1 MGGFIHQ
8 QDCTLLSGVVRKEGL
23 DPMLEDQE
31 KRAILNFL
39 LTQYISS
46 TPARAVYLKCIHS
59 FISLICSTYLLCATY
74 YAKHRGGNDEEY
86 KTRISFSALVKIF
99 HRLSIFFRIKKFTSL
114 PTIPGS

>member
-8 QDCTLLSGVVRKEGL
+8 QDCTSLSGVVRKEGL

-74 YAKHRGGNDEEY
+74 YAKHRGAMMKNTKHGSHFLLLL
-86 KTRISFSALVKIF
+86 KSFTGFLYFSE
-99 HRLSIFFRIKKFTSL
+99 
-114 PTIPGS
+114 